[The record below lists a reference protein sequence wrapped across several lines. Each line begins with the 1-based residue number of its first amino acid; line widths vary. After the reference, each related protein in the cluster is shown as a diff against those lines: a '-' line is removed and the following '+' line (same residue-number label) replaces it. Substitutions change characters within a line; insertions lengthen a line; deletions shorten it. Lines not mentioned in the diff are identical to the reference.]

1 MPHLPLS
8 PSQSIEAALRE
19 VSETDPNVLQAI
31 ELVGFPPTRN
41 RPPGFA
47 TLLRI
52 IMGQQVST
60 ASAEAINSRLETA
73 NLFDPVAS
81 ALASDETLRSVGLSS
96 AKARYARALAE
107 AVTEGSLSLDELT
120 ELDSAEAIKRLTR
133 IPGIGQWTAEIY
145 CMFAL
150 NAPDIFPA
158 GDLALREGV
167 RLLDHITDRP
177 SVKETIEITKR
188 FAPHRSA
195 VALLVWQLYRHHRKT
210 NVFKA
215 L

>member
-107 AVTEGSLSLDELT
+107 ADVADRH
-120 ELDSAEAIKRLTR
+120 RLGLQPWLR
-133 IPGIGQWTAEIY
+133 RP
-145 CMFAL
+145 CHSR
-150 NAPDIFPA
+150 A
-158 GDLALREGV
+158 GDRHSYWRLRAQTPATFYCFFAGGCVLKGV
-167 RLLDHITDRP
+167 ATGNH
-177 SVKETIEITKR
+177 S
-188 FAPHRSA
+188 
-195 VALLVWQLYRHHRKT
+195 
-210 NVFKA
+210 
-215 L
+215 